1 VEVGGAYLP
10 EVHLPEFLDDYDKLV
25 FLPSLK
31 THGNAG
37 FTCTLKL
44 AMGLTHQDDRA
55 VFHRESVPGAVA
67 DLARI
72 VVPQLS
78 VIDGRTAF
86 VADGP
91 TFGEKAEPGVLLAS
105 GDPVACDI
113 EAVRVLV
120 QWGAAEHLGV
130 RDPWETEQ
138 LKQVQFMAPDELTVR
153 WV

>member
-1 VEVGGAYLP
+1 
-10 EVHLPEFLDDYDKLV
+10 
-25 FLPSLK
+25 
-31 THGNAG
+31 
-37 FTCTLKL
+37 
-44 AMGLTHQDDRA
+44 
-55 VFHRESVPGAVA
+55 VA
-67 DLARI
+67 DLARV

-86 VADGP
+86 VDGGP

-105 GDPVACDI
+105 GDPVACDV

-120 QWGAAEHLGV
+120 QWGAAEHIGV